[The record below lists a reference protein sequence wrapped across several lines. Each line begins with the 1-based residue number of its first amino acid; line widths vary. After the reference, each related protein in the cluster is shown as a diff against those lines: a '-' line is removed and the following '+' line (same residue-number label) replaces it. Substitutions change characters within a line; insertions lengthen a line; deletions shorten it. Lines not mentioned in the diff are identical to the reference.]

1 MDSYSIMWSM
11 FIGSIGLGYFLY
23 GKKSQ
28 NFVWLISGIA
38 MMAYTWFVP
47 GILLSLLIGAV
58 LMLLP
63 FFLK

>member
-1 MDSYSIMWSM
+1 MDSYSIMWSL

-28 NFVWLISGIA
+28 NFVWLISGLV
-38 MMAYTWFVP
+38 MMAYPLFVP
-47 GILLSLLIGAV
+47 GILLSILIGAV

>member
-1 MDSYSIMWSM
+1 MDSYSIMWSL

-28 NFVWLISGIA
+28 NFVWLISGLV
-38 MMAYTWFVP
+38 MMAYPLFVP
-47 GILLSLLIGAV
+47 GIFLSLLIGAV